1 MSSSSTHHHESDLEF
16 YSTSEGSSKDGRKL
30 CVRHKQMANQN
41 VNAKLQKVGF
51 KVLTSHGGRT
61 LTIPQS
67 LDSLP
72 VAERA
77 AITSLWSTFS
87 AAPHNKRKLIL
98 EGILTMCCL

>member
-1 MSSSSTHHHESDLEF
+1 MSSSNSHHDDL
-16 YSTSEGSSKDGRKL
+16 STSFSSSKEASRKL

-41 VNAKLQKVGF
+41 VNAKLQKVSCGRPRTR
-51 KVLTSHGGRT
+51 VAASLT
-61 LTIPQS
+61 LQS

-72 VAERA
+72 VPERA

-87 AAPHNKRKLIL
+87 AAPDSKRKIIL